1 MRKVKKPVF
10 FIVLVLILAF
20 AASVIFGF
28 STYYGDM
35 TTVYIKGVENIR
47 YGIDIKGG
55 VDVTFTPPEGVEA
68 TDANMDA
75 AKEVIVQ
82 RMINLGITDYE
93 CYIDY
98 DNSRIIVRFPW
109 KEGEADFDPEPRC
122 FSPRKK

>member
-55 VDVTFTPPEGVEA
+55 VDVTE
-68 TDANMDA
+68 
-75 AKEVIVQ
+75 Q
-82 RMINLGITDYE
+82 
-93 CYIDY
+93 
-98 DNSRIIVRFPW
+98 
-109 KEGEADFDPEPRC
+109 
-122 FSPRKK
+122 